1 MNVAVIGANGQLGK
15 DICEAFVKNGDQ
27 VVELDIERKDSQW
40 IDIAEI
46 DSVSKTL
53 KDFADADLVI
63 NTAAMHNVE
72 ACENDPEKAFKVN
85 GVGSIN
91 LATVCNE
98 IDKPLLH
105 ISTDYV
111 FDGRKGKPY
120 IESDK
125 PLPLNV
131 YGNTKLSGEHFIES
145 LAKKYFILRVSGI
158 YGKNPCL
165 AKGGKNFVDLMLKLA
180 KEREEVRVVDDEV
193 LTPTFTEDIAAQ
205 IVKLAHSGDAQYG
218 LYHCTAESWCSWY
231 EFAREIF
238 SLTKSKVTLNKA
250 APGEFAVKVNRPK
263 YSVLENEFLKRQD
276 LNIMP
281 PWQDGL
287 KRYLKIKYKI

>member
-1 MNVAVIGANGQLGK
+1 MKIAVIGANGQLGK
-15 DICEAFVKNGDQ
+15 DVCEAFVNNGDE
-27 VVELDIERKDSQW
+27 VIELDLGRSGKEQIN
-40 IDIAEI
+40 IAEM

-53 KDFADADLVI
+53 KEYAAVDLVV
-63 NTAAMHNVE
+63 NTAAFHNVE
-72 ACENDPEKAFKVN
+72 GCEKDPEKAFKVN

-91 LATVCNE
+91 LSLVCNE

-111 FDGRKGKPY
+111 FDGQKKKPY
-120 IESDK
+120 VESDR
-125 PLPLNV
+125 PVPLNV

-145 LAKKYFILRVSGI
+145 MAKKYFVLRVSGI

-165 AKGGKNFVDLMLKLA
+165 AKGGMNFVDLMLKLA
-180 KEREEVRVVDDEV
+180 KERPEVRVVDDEV

-205 IVKLAHSGDAQYG
+205 VVKLAHSGDAQYG
-218 LYHCTAESWCSWY
+218 LYHATAEGSCSWY

-238 SLTKSKVTLNKA
+238 KLAKSEVTLKKA
-250 APGEFAVKVNRPK
+250 APGEFAITVNRPK
-263 YSVLENEFLKRQD
+263 YSVLENKFLKDQG
-276 LNIMP
+276 LNVMP

-287 KRYLKIKYKI
+287 KRYLQVKYGI